1 MSLFMYASSH
11 RNKKSCPTIL
21 LICAILFLL
30 AFFRVLY
37 RNSRFYYYEPA
48 ITMGVLQFQERS
60 ITIRSGEWYQIRFNY
75 AHVSFSR
82 SHIRYKSD
90 NILVA
95 YVNSSGKILG
105 LLPGTA
111 VITVMVGEEAIKMK
125 VTVK

>member
-1 MSLFMYASSH
+1 MSLFMYVSSH
-11 RNKKSCPTIL
+11 RNKKSCPVL
-21 LICAILFLL
+21 LFICAVLFLL
-30 AFFRVLY
+30 AFFRILY

-48 ITMGVLQFQERS
+48 VTMGVMQFQERS
-60 ITIRSGEWYQIRFNY
+60 ITIKSGEWYQIHFNY
-75 AHVSFSR
+75 VHFSFSR
-82 SHIRYKSD
+82 IHIRYKSD

-111 VITVMVGEEAIKMK
+111 VITVTAGEEVIKLK